1 MLIRPETPED
11 SHPIRAVHA
20 AAFEPRAAPGMEPV
34 EARLVSELREDG
46 DLILRLSLVAVHD
59 GVIVGHVCC
68 SPARLADDGETSVGL
83 GPLGVLP
90 DRQRSGV
97 GSALMHAVI
106 AAADALGYGSICLLG
121 DPAYY
126 CRFGFA
132 LGSGYQIFPPV
143 AGWAPHFQVRPLAAY
158 APGQRGTFHYA
169 PAFDRL

>member
-1 MLIRPETPED
+1 MLIRRETPQD
-11 SHPIRAVHA
+11 SQSIGAVHA
-20 AAFEPRAAPGMEPV
+20 AAFEPRAAPGTTAV
-34 EARLVSELREDG
+34 EARLVSELRDDG
-46 DLILRLSLVAVHD
+46 DLLLRLSLVAVQD

-68 SPARLADDGETSVGL
+68 SHARLDDDGETAIGL

-90 DRQRSGV
+90 DRQRSGI

-126 CRFGFA
+126 SRFGFA
-132 LGSGYQIFPPV
+132 LSSQYQIFPPV
-143 AGWAPHFQVRPLAAY
+143 AGWEPHFQVRPLAAY
-158 APGQRGTFHYA
+158 APDQRGTLHYA